1 MMAATQLDTRER
13 ILDIAQNLLETRGY
27 NAFSYQDI
35 ADELGIKKASLHYH
49 FTTKA
54 ALGAALASRHATRT
68 RTYLTEVDAAKLDP
82 WQKLDAF
89 FRPFLKLASTCERM
103 CAGGVIA
110 AEFPTLDI
118 ATQGHMKSFFSTMHQ
133 WLSALLEDGRNSGAF
148 TFSGPAKVKANV
160 MIAALE
166 GMILLA
172 RVRQDA
178 GFIKPM
184 IQDLKASLGG

>member
-1 MMAATQLDTRER
+1 MTALQVDTRER

-49 FTTKA
+49 FATKA
-54 ALGAALASRHATRT
+54 ALGAALAQRHAERALA
-68 RTYLTEVDAAKLDP
+68 YLGEVDQADLDP
-82 WQKLDAF
+82 WARLDAF
-89 FRPFLKLASTCERM
+89 FTPFLKLADTCERM

-110 AEFPTLDI
+110 AEFPTLDG
-118 ATQGHMKSFFSTMHQ
+118 ATQSHMKSFFDTLHR
-133 WLSALLEDGRNSGAF
+133 WLTALLEDGRSAGAF
-148 TFSGPAKVKANV
+148 VFSGPAKVKADV
-160 MIAALE
+160 IIAALE

-178 GFIKPM
+178 RFLKPM
-184 IQDLKASLGG
+184 ILDLKTTLGG